1 MTNQMTNHYYHD
13 QKQEDATRATSP
25 VIFKITS
32 HSSATE
38 ENSTMALS
46 PVTSSSPLSFNNSIH
61 NNNNKMAAANHRFNH
76 DTSGDIPLIHKHHQP
91 DLEHRCYDSSTSNQ
105 KNMYSR
111 GPLSPQSAPPTTSA
125 LRGWSSAASIGRT
138 TPVPSI
144 IHTQEGG
151 DAEST
156 MTKIA
161 IPTIY
166 RSFSGD
172 MIPSTGNLIGKKTG
186 TSKVTGK
193 KIHHPS
199 KQKSGNSS
207 DGANTSSGSFKKQ
220 RRLERNRLSAQL
232 SRRRRKHYLE
242 ELEERVVQLSLEMD
256 SGRRN
261 HAFQA
266 MDHISELRQQVLLS
280 AVTITRDIE
289 CSSSDINGD
298 KGDNMMLEF
307 QLDNSL
313 RLLESAGPLSRTNN
327 HELLVLNSFLG
338 QQLKSFSL
346 PSHAKFILWLT
357 LQGDLY
363 FRGGRAASERLSA
376 ARIGE
381 RMLSSGND
389 KVTPVNAMWPLVCNE
404 VGLSYELEERVRQY
418 QTISVLQDKN
428 TWLDRHAA
436 RSSSLVMQAYHD
448 SVGGTAQM
456 IGRREN
462 ETIQQILT
470 PSQRVKYLAWANKN
484 SARIKAKLDV
494 KRQREVE
501 RGLSKQEVTG
511 IEIEETGAYIVDTG
525 KSDHSRY
532 ELNHSYHLAA
542 NLYILNHHL
551 HKVHKNFP
559 YQRPSSLTPAVTKKL
574 MRRASFELLGQH
586 KDGDG
591 HDLSPEDSFAS
602 SGSIISFT
610 SNDSLMKSSSS
621 LSLGG
626 SAGPE
631 DMGLNQI
638 TPQVG
643 EQAAADTVEHAI
655 GFLKSIIPPIPK
667 PVISSL
673 SNVRLS
679 MLGNNNMKGTPSTRD
694 CKSTLQMDYH
704 DHQTVVPAPVSSY
717 GHIKVPASDLYTPLA
732 PAPLPNQH
740 VVATPYHKQVIM
752 HHLPPITTL
761 LNGQNHPPPM
771 TTPTSSQIQ
780 HIYRNYQQPEQ
791 PQSMQYYPPQ
801 QQTHYAPITTASSYS
816 HPQHEPITPSFK
828 APTPV
833 IYQEP
838 QATKTRHVRKLS
850 FLPPHLNAVPEDM
863 FPGVECTA
871 ADFFELQDCL
881 MNDGEDWGIGVGLDM
896 DNAV

>member
-13 QKQEDATRATSP
+13 QKQEYATRATSP
-25 VIFKITS
+25 VLRKITT

-38 ENSTMALS
+38 ENSTMTLS
-46 PVTSSSPLSFNNSIH
+46 PMTSSSPLFF
-61 NNNNKMAAANHRFNH
+61 NNNNKMMASANHRFNH

-91 DLEHRCYDSSTSNQ
+91 DLEHRCYDSSISNK
-105 KNMYSR
+105 KNLYSR

-125 LRGWSSAASIGRT
+125 LRGWSSASIGST

-144 IHTQEGG
+144 IHTQEGRN
-151 DAEST
+151 AERT
-156 MTKIA
+156 MTKIG

-166 RSFSGD
+166 RSTGN
-172 MIPSTGNLIGKKTG
+172 MIQSTGNLISKKTSTN

-207 DGANTSSGSFKKQ
+207 DGANASSGSFKKQ

-242 ELEERVVQLSLEMD
+242 ELEDRVVQLSLEMD

-289 CSSSDINGD
+289 SSSSDINGD

-346 PSHAKFILWLT
+346 PSHTKFILWLT

-381 RMLSSGND
+381 RMLSGGND

-404 VGLSYELEERVRQY
+404 VGLSYESEERVRQH
-418 QTISVLQDKN
+418 QTISVLQDKS
-428 TWLDRHAA
+428 TWLDRHTA
-436 RSSSLVMQAYHD
+436 RSSSLVMQSYHD

-456 IGRREN
+456 IGRRES

-470 PSQRVKYLAWANKN
+470 PSQRVKYLAWAGKN
-484 SARIKAKLDV
+484 SARIKARLDV
-494 KRQREVE
+494 KRQREIE
-501 RGLSKQEVTG
+501 RGLSKQEILG
-511 IEIEETGAYIVDTG
+511 IEIKETGANNVDIG
-525 KSDHSRY
+525 KNDDSRY
-532 ELNHSYHLAA
+532 ELNQSYHSAA

-551 HKVHKNFP
+551 HKIHKDFP

-591 HDLSPEDSFAS
+591 LSHEDSFAS
-602 SGSIISFT
+602 SESIISFT

-621 LSLGG
+621 LSFGG
-626 SAGPE
+626 SAEPE
-631 DMGLNQI
+631 DMVLNQI

-667 PVISSL
+667 PVVSSL

-679 MLGNNNMKGTPSTRD
+679 MSENNNMKGTTPAQD
-694 CKSTLQMDYH
+694 CKSTLKMNYH
-704 DHQTVVPAPVSSY
+704 GHQTVVPTPVRSY
-717 GHIKVPASDLYTPLA
+717 GHIQFPVTDLYTPLA

-740 VVATPYHKQVIM
+740 VVAAPYHKQVIM
-752 HHLPPITTL
+752 QHLPPVTTV
-761 LNGQNHPPPM
+761 LNGQNPPPPM
-771 TTPTSSQIQ
+771 TTPTSSQIE

-791 PQSMQYYPPQ
+791 PQSMQHYPPQ
-801 QQTHYAPITTASSYS
+801 QQTHYAPVTTASSYS
-816 HPQHEPITPSFK
+816 NPQQEQIAPSFK
-828 APTPV
+828 TPAPA
-833 IYQEP
+833 IFQEP
-838 QATKTRHVRKLS
+838 QATKTHHVRKLS

-881 MNDGEDWGIGVGLDM
+881 LNDGDDWGIGVGLDM
-896 DNAV
+896 G